1 MSQSHQNFSKLGFV
15 KTFVLP
21 ALFVFVGPLVSLL
34 FFLHAQHRY
43 DSEIRTAIL
52 NQIDAE
58 QNVAPEQKKAARE
71 FFQSASVS
79 QLLLTPEGDQLGLP
93 SSTLRDY
100 ATFRWLIRLSIAS
113 LVGGV
118 LVFAFAGACV
128 LVSLRSQYAQYLSL
142 LLSWQVLRIY
152 SALLTIALGIM
163 LVALSYWVTAL
174 WFNAYSVKL
183 VLIAGILA
191 LCGVGAILAAI
202 FKRPKHDFVV
212 EGVVLP
218 KDPSSS
224 LWQALESIC
233 TKVGAQPPDQI
244 VAGIDDNFFVT
255 EQPLTA
261 DGKKLT
267 GKTLFVSL
275 ALLKQLHAAEAD
287 AVLAHEMAHFSGRD
301 TLFSKKIAPLLQRYE
316 AYLDALYH
324 GGYTRP
330 IFYFML
336 CFRALFELSLGKHS
350 REREFRA
357 DAIAAQVT
365 SPHDFAGALLR
376 IAAYSKFRTSV
387 EQDLFSQEQALVTAD
402 VSQRIAR
409 GFSEYAT
416 AFSADPDVGLS
427 ETAHPFD
434 SHPPMLQRFQAIG
447 VQLNANDICSRL
459 KVTGDGRWYHH
470 IPYADE
476 LERAQWEEF
485 EEQFRG
491 FHESTLAYRFMP
503 DNPDEQAVVEKAF
516 PAKKIEGKEGT
527 IEFDFSKFQ
536 HATWPDAILFSEI
549 NSSELNDSG
558 VMTIH
563 YTRTSKQKRT
573 INLNKFLKADQTT
586 ILDDYQ
592 RYYGRYLSA
601 VEYQKDKKLKFEAL
615 VPGMAVPGMTAPE
628 TKTEA

>member
-1 MSQSHQNFSKLGFV
+1 MSHSQQTFTNLGFV

-21 ALFVFVGPLVSLL
+21 ALFIFVGPLVSLL

-43 DSEIRTAIL
+43 DSEIRAAIL
-52 NQIDAE
+52 NQIDSE
-58 QNVAPEQKKAARE
+58 QNVAPDEKRAARQ
-71 FFQSASVS
+71 FFERVRVS

-93 SSTLRDY
+93 DSTLRDY

-118 LVFAFAGACV
+118 LVFAFAGICV

-142 LLSWQVLRIY
+142 LISWQVLRIY
-152 SALLTIALGIM
+152 SALLTIAIGIM

-174 WFNAYSVKL
+174 WLNAFSVKL
-183 VLIAGILA
+183 VVIAGILA

-202 FKRPKHDFVV
+202 FKRPKHDIVV

-409 GFSEYAT
+409 GFPDYAT

-427 ETAHPFD
+427 ETTHPFD

-459 KVTGDGRWYHH
+459 KVVGDGRWYYH
-470 IPYADE
+470 IPHADE

-491 FHESTLAYRFMP
+491 FHESTLAYRLMP
-503 DNPDEQAVVEKAF
+503 DNPAEQAIVERSF
-516 PAKKIEGKEGT
+516 PALKIEGKQSAV
-527 IEFDFSKFQ
+527 EFDFSKC
-536 HATWPDAILFSEI
+536 HHTPWPDPLPFNEI
-549 NSSELNDSG
+549 SSSELNDSG
-558 VMTIH
+558 VLSIH
-563 YTRTSKQKRT
+563 FTRAGKRTRT
-573 INLNKFLKADQTT
+573 IDLNKFSQADQAT
-586 ILDDYQ
+586 ILEEYQ

-601 VEYQKDKKLKFEAL
+601 VDYQQAKKLKFEAL
-615 VPGMAVPGMTAPE
+615 VPGMTASE
-628 TKTEA
+628 TKTDT